1 MNLRL
6 KAEKCRAAGGDSWWR
21 VGKKKREKERERKE
35 ANTLARENQR
45 DRLTWKIVK
54 GKRLSLAR
62 YIKATL
68 LQLPELFPLS
78 LPSGPRLVLRRA
90 KPKLEEKA
98 REREREGSRVKR
110 KGRTWRGKAR
120 KKERKEDATRS
131 ERKTLFSPLLF
142 RGDGLSPSIQ
152 ISPMYPRSR
161 ISREKNL
168 SRGSSS

>member
-68 LQLPELFPLS
+68 LQLPELFPS
-78 LPSGPRLVLRRA
+78 LYLRGLV
-90 KPKLEEKA
+90 
-98 REREREGSRVKR
+98 S
-110 KGRTWRGKAR
+110 
-120 KKERKEDATRS
+120 
-131 ERKTLFSPLLF
+131 FSVEQ
-142 RGDGLSPSIQ
+142 SQS
-152 ISPMYPRSR
+152 
-161 ISREKNL
+161 
-168 SRGSSS
+168 

>member
-98 REREREGSRVKR
+98 RERERE
-110 KGRTWRGKAR
+110 
-120 KKERKEDATRS
+120 KEAA
-131 ERKTLFSPLLF
+131 
-142 RGDGLSPSIQ
+142 
-152 ISPMYPRSR
+152 
-161 ISREKNL
+161 
-168 SRGSSS
+168 